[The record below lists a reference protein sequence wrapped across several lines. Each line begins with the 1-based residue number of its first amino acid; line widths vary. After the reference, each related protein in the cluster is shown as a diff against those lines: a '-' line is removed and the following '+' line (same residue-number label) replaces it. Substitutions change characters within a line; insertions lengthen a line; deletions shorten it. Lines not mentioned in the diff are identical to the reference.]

1 MINPV
6 SISFG
11 RLGNFSSFVCV
22 ALGGFDGGFGFT
34 LGGFDGGFGF
44 TFGGGFDGGFGFT
57 LGWGFGGGFTIGSFT
72 FGGGFVSFGYCS
84 SVFDDNWFVKIFF
97 FLGFASGIFSFKLP
111 QLWILYLLHI
121 FFFI

>member
-34 LGGFDGGFGF
+34 LGGGFDGGFGFTFGGGFDGGFGF

-57 LGWGFGGGFTIGSFT
+57 LGGGFGGGFTIGSFT

-84 SVFDDNWFVKIFF
+84 SVFDDN
-97 FLGFASGIFSFKLP
+97 
-111 QLWILYLLHI
+111 
-121 FFFI
+121 